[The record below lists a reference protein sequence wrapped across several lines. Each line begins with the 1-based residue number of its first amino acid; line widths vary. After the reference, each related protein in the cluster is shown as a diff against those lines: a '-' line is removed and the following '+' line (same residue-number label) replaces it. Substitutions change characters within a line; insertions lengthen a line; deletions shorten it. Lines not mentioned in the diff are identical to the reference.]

1 VRYLRLTTVAMLV
14 LGVMAIITGATT
26 DIGALGVLL
35 GLLMVVSGVVKM
47 IALRIMD
54 GQPPTLIRTGR
65 DER

>member
-1 VRYLRLTTVAMLV
+1 MRYLRLTSIAMLV

-35 GLLMVVSGVVKM
+35 GMLMVISGIVKI

-54 GQPPTLIRTGR
+54 GQPPALIRPRR